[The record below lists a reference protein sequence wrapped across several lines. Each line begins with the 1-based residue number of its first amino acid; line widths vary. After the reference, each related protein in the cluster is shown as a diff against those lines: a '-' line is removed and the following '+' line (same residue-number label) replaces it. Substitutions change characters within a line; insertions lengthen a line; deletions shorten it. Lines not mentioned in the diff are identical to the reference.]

1 MQPVDDRLAVLRAL
15 PLAVEAGGEPGEGV
29 PHLGVQHRAGVSRPG
44 VPGVPGAPRL
54 GPGTG
59 GFADWGFPVPRHVE
73 SP

>member
-1 MQPVDDRLAVLRAL
+1 MEPVDDGLAVLRAL
-15 PLAVEAGGEPGEGV
+15 ALAVEAGGEPGEGV
-29 PHLGVQHRAGVSRPG
+29 PHLGVQHRAHVVPAG
-44 VPGVPGAPRL
+44 VPGVPGARRL